1 MHYQLILEFVN
12 LFFAGTLAGIEI
24 SAHYGF
30 HAPTVALDEKPQLL
44 LRQGVVRR
52 LRWLV
57 PTFFLPM
64 ALSGIA
70 VTVLNGIAPGLLFR
84 GAALL
89 AILTWIL
96 VRIVGTVPINSATMD
111 WNPENPPQNW
121 RELLARTERFHI
133 VGTWAAL
140 LAFVCFLLAMAL
152 RLTSTVR

>member
-1 MHYQLILEFVN
+1 
-12 LFFAGTLAGIEI
+12 
-24 SAHYGF
+24 
-30 HAPTVALDEKPQLL
+30 
-44 LRQGVVRR
+44 
-52 LRWLV
+52 
-57 PTFFLPM
+57 M